1 MLAAGDANIPKKK
14 FVVVGDRYTGKTCM
28 LFWLPEVI
36 HHCKD
41 APFLLVALET
51 DLRNDPTVTAT
62 LAKNGQSTI
71 QAAQPR
77 DLAAKIGA
85 YRYVE
90 CSARNHEGVQDVF
103 EHGMRAAGSSSKQI
117 RRGQIRSSGWPGK
130 GKGKIA
136 SSFDDGFERGPN
148 NKKHKVSKIKGAEKA
163 HPFSR
168 KAAQLRR
175 AFAREERVAGLKTM
189 KDADRTRAVDRMVW
203 FKYAIPDEVPNA
215 NLELVH
221 DLIDQYINRNEDE
234 IEELKATIRPNRQ
247 RPPKIALLEML
258 QGKDRHEYA
267 TGMRV
272 PDMCDAA
279 NVARLRKWEGD
290 YNGIG
295 AIKMVSITEASR
307 RKVEEKAKENEDAM
321 EAADADEE

>member
-1 MLAAGDANIPKKK
+1 MSLQPALAQLTEGVPCCMNKNGRKFYRFHMCVMLMRVFLALGSFLKLRPSLEATATGTAGKISISRAAS
-14 FVVVGDRYTGKTCM
+14 
-28 LFWLPEVI
+28 LPEFHPSEEGRYADVI
-36 HHCKD
+36 DRFDISLKGLRGNLRCSCLD
-41 APFLLVALET
+41 CRPFET
-51 DLRNDPTVTAT
+51 HNGEHRCPRIPTSLCLQMPFTF
-62 LAKNGQSTI
+62 K
-71 QAAQPR
+71 QP
-77 DLAAKIGA
+77 
-85 YRYVE
+85 
-90 CSARNHEGVQDVF
+90 Q
-103 EHGMRAAGSSSKQI
+103 
-117 RRGQIRSSGWPGK
+117 
-130 GKGKIA
+130 
-136 SSFDDGFERGPN
+136 PN

-203 FKYAIPDEVPNA
+203 FKYAIPDELPSA